1 MNRLWIRNSLAIS
14 AIFIFFAMCPWLV
27 LGILERLGVI
37 EMSTI
42 VAFYEKAVAAMGLI
56 PVWLYMTLILVC
68 IPGIIAGFVASRKV
82 IAPITK
88 LAQAA
93 QMIGERKFDQRVMVK
108 GPQEI
113 LDLAQA
119 FNQMASDL
127 ELAAEKRRILMADV
141 SHELRTP
148 LTVLEGNLRAALDHV
163 YELNDEELANLYSQT
178 HHLIRL
184 VNDLHEISQAETK
197 QLPLNITSADVM
209 ELIQQTSDMFTPMV
223 EEKKITLTCDL
234 PAELPPVMVDIAR
247 LRQVLH
253 NLLANAVR
261 HTPSAGTITIKAR
274 RNSDTVQIA
283 VIDSGEGIA
292 PEHMA
297 HVFDRFY
304 RTDQS
309 RSRETGGTGLGLA
322 IARAIIEA
330 HEGMV
335 TATSEGL
342 DCGSTF
348 TITLPLPGQ

>member
-1 MNRLWIRNSLAIS
+1 
-14 AIFIFFAMCPWLV
+14 
-27 LGILERLGVI
+27 
-37 EMSTI
+37 
-42 VAFYEKAVAAMGLI
+42 
-56 PVWLYMTLILVC
+56 
-68 IPGIIAGFVASRKV
+68 
-82 IAPITK
+82 
-88 LAQAA
+88 
-93 QMIGERKFDQRVMVK
+93 MIGERKFKQRVMVK
-108 GPQEI
+108 GSQEI

-127 ELAAEKRRILMADV
+127 EHAQEKRCILMADV

-163 YELNDEELANLYSQT
+163 YELNDEELANLTSQT
-178 HHLIRL
+178 RHLIRL

-197 QLPLNITSADVM
+197 QLPLNLINADVV
-209 ELIQQTSDMFTPMV
+209 ELVQQTVDMFIPMV

-234 PAELPPVMVDIAR
+234 PAELPPVKVDISR

-261 HTPSAGTITIKAR
+261 HTPSEGDITIKAR
-274 RNSDTVQIA
+274 RESDTVQIA

-297 HVFDRFY
+297 YVFDRFY
-304 RTDQS
+304 RADQS

-322 IARAIIEA
+322 IAKAIIEA

-335 TATSEGL
+335 TAASEGL
-342 DCGSTF
+342 NCGSTF
-348 TITLPLPGQ
+348 TITLLL